1 MNINTLMLSAPLL
14 FQGAAMTCALW
25 LTASII
31 SLLAGTIAGAVR
43 CLRMRIAYISEFF
56 DLITFVL
63 RGVPF
68 YIQLLIAYFVLPDL
82 LQINVPT
89 FVIASLALGLC
100 SAAYV
105 SQMIRG
111 GLNAIADGQWE
122 AAQALGYSQ
131 LATLRFIIIPQ
142 VIRAISP
149 SLIGELDQLLK
160 STSILSTIG
169 VLELTRAGMNIIA
182 REMNPIS
189 MYAAIA
195 IIYLAMSTCLN
206 IVGYWL
212 EQRLKIEGR

>member
-1 MNINTLMLSAPLL
+1 MNIIILVSSAPLL
-14 FQGAAMTCALW
+14 CKGAAMTMALW
-25 LTASII
+25 ITSSCI
-31 SLLAGTIAGAVR
+31 SLIVGTIAGAAR
-43 CLRMRIAYISEFF
+43 CSRMRIPNLSWLF
-56 DLITFVL
+56 DMITFVF

-82 LQINVPT
+82 LHVDVPT

-111 GLNAIADGQWE
+111 GLNAISNGQWE
-122 AAQALGYSQ
+122 AAQVLGYSQ

-142 VIRAISP
+142 VVRVILP
-149 SLIGELDQLLK
+149 SLVGELDQLLK

-182 REMNPIS
+182 REMNPIAI
-189 MYAAIA
+189 YAAIA
-195 IIYLAMSTCLN
+195 IIYLAMSTSLN
-206 IVGYWL
+206 VVGYWL
-212 EQRLKIEGR
+212 EQRLKIGVR